1 MTALEKAKGA
11 LDQAR
16 SLLEEHGPDMPPLVD
31 RQYVELL
38 GIAGTQANIAQ
49 AEALALIADSAQRT
63 ADILSEIVDRL
74 PERVG

>member
-11 LDQAR
+11 LEQAR
-16 SLLEEHGPDMPPLVD
+16 ALLEEHGADMPPMVD

-49 AEALALIADSAQRT
+49 AEALQQIADGQQRL
-63 ADILSEIVDRL
+63 ADSVSEMVGMVVA
-74 PERVG
+74 RVL